1 MAITLEQLLENDFS
15 DLKGSYPWPDQF
27 WIRANFVQSLNG
39 RVTDKSKQLYLSSY
53 KDKSLFRYLRATSDC
68 LLVGRTTATIDHYQ
82 NVSVSKKYLPIRH
95 TNNLIKVA
103 IVSNSLEFEDG
114 FFKEFNQKPLL
125 ITNEVAASKNSH
137 LSADVDFVPLGKN
150 SVDLALLTRT
160 LKALGMKRVL
170 CEGGTRLITELANA
184 NLLDEIDLTVASR
197 LLATDEAGL
206 FTKEFNPFN
215 ESNFEFKQVLFEA
228 DNLFMRILK
237 K

>member
-1 MAITLEQLLENDFS
+1 MVITLEQLLEKDFS
-15 DLKGSYPWPDQF
+15 DLKASYPWPDQF

-39 RVTDKSKQLYLSSY
+39 KVTDKSKQLYLSSD

-68 LLVGRTTATIDHYQ
+68 LLVGRNTVISEPYQ
-82 NVSVSKKYLPIRH
+82 NVNVSKKYLSIRH

-114 FFKEFNQKPLL
+114 FFKKFNQKPLL
-125 ITNEVAASKNSH
+125 ITNEVAAAKNSQ
-137 LSADVDFVPLGKN
+137 LSADVDFVPLGKT
-150 SVDLALLTRT
+150 SVDLSLLTTT

-206 FTKEFNPFN
+206 FTKEFNPLN